1 MEVEVAFVYEHQY
14 DVVYIDLAATVG

>member
-1 MEVEVAFVYEHQY
+1 VEVVVAFVYEHQY

>member
-14 DVVYIDLAATVG
+14 DVVYIDLAATIG

>member
-1 MEVEVAFVYEHQY
+1 MEVVVAFVYEHQY